1 MNARLLVGRNIARIR
16 GQKGLSQTQL
26 ASRIDAKMTV
36 DQSYLSKL
44 ERGSK
49 NVSIDTLEV
58 IAEALQVRLADL
70 VAEK

>member
-1 MNARLLVGRNIARIR
+1 MNARLLVGRNIARMR

>member
-1 MNARLLVGRNIARIR
+1 MNARLLVGRNIARLR
-16 GQKGLSQTQL
+16 SEKGLSPTQL

-58 IAEALQVRLADL
+58 IAEALQVRLSDL
-70 VAEK
+70 VAEQ